1 MEKRIKDFEDY
12 AITTEGKVI
21 SFKYREPRIM
31 STWFQASGYENIKL
45 CKNNITTHKLI
56 HRLVA
61 EAFIPNPKYTTLTRR

>member
-1 MEKRIKDFEDY
+1 MALKKTTIKFANKVYTEFKQIKDFEDY

-45 CKNNITTHKLI
+45 CKNNTTTHKLV
-56 HRLVA
+56 HRL
-61 EAFIPNPKYTTLTRR
+61 